1 MSLNCRHCQ
10 EPCTESP
17 YLAEGRAALHTPGE
31 GILAARILP
40 VADSPAE
47 DTPGL
52 DILAAHS
59 LAVLGL
65 ADHSLAV
72 HIAACQQVS
81 QNRLPSRKDACDKV
95 QPAGSVTMPYPHYA

>member
-10 EPCTESP
+10 KACTKSP
-17 YLAEGRAALHTPGE
+17 YLAEGRAAVHTPGE

-40 VADSPAE
+40 VADSPVE

-52 DILAAHS
+52 DTLAPHS

-72 HIAACQQVS
+72 RTVACHQVS
-81 QNRLPSRKDACDKV
+81 QNRP
-95 QPAGSVTMPYPHYA
+95 PF